1 MKPPTFGQPDNPQ
14 NRDDL
19 KQRYLQASAAQTLH
33 PSERVRQA
41 VLAHAH
47 MLAAQPTQ
55 PAQTPQAAHS
65 RPVAANRWNFSLLA
79 SVVIAAMGTLLVLQW
94 DRSGLQDKEVA
105 LEKPSV
111 TAAPVAAPQSP
122 PVTSADMATSPSN
135 PKQAIAPSHENTAKQ
150 SANKPVKPATSAAVP
165 ASELS
170 APAVN
175 TVEKLPAQRAAA
187 LADAPAAEMQSRS
200 AATATVMSPGEALRS
215 AARTGQMD
223 QLERAV
229 QQASAG
235 LLNGQDSN
243 GQTALMLATLGGHTA
258 AVQRLLAAGANV
270 ELKDAEGK
278 TAAQMAEQRGLTR
291 IVNLLEKQPQAQ

>member
-14 NRDDL
+14 NWDDL
-19 KQRYLQASAAQTLH
+19 KQRYLQASAEQTLH

-47 MLAAQPTQ
+47 MVAAQPTQ
-55 PAQTPQAAHS
+55 PAQTLQAAQS

-79 SVVIAAMGTLLVLQW
+79 SVAIAAMGTLLVLQW

-111 TAAPVAAPQSP
+111 TAAPVAVPQSP
-122 PVTSADMATSPSN
+122 PFASADMATNPSN
-135 PKQAIAPSHENTAKQ
+135 PKQAIAPAHDNTAKQ
-150 SANKPVKPATSAAVP
+150 SANKPVRPAATVP

-170 APAVN
+170 APAAN
-175 TVEKLPAQRAAA
+175 AVEKLPAQRKTAV
-187 LADAPAAEMQSRS
+187 ADAPAAEMQSRS
-200 AATATVMSPGEALRS
+200 AATATAISPGEVLRS

-223 QLERAV
+223 QLELAV

-235 LLNGQDSN
+235 LLNEQDSN

-270 ELKDAEGK
+270 GLKDAEGK
-278 TAAQMAEQRGLTR
+278 TAAQMAAQRGLAR